1 MGLLLGGF
9 AFLSAC
15 DQPLLYEKI
24 NNISGS
30 NWNSRD
36 TLQYSLEIPDNT
48 TGYYLIATV
57 RHTHMYA
64 FRNVW
69 IKLGLKSPGQD
80 STVYTDFNLPLA
92 SAENWLGTGMND
104 VYERRV
110 RLFTNPVR
118 FNKKGKAL
126 FTLQHIMRE
135 DPLENL
141 LQVGLRLEPVSR

>member
-1 MGLLLGGF
+1 MLFLSGGLMLH
-9 AFLSAC
+9 SAC

-24 NNISGS
+24 VNIPGGS
-30 NWNSRD
+30 WKSRD
-36 TLQYSLEIPDNT
+36 TLRFSLEIPDTT

-64 FRNVW
+64 YRNVW
-69 IKLGLKSPGQD
+69 IKLGLNPPTQD

-92 SAENWLGTGMND
+92 TAESWLGTGMND

-118 FNKKGKAL
+118 FNKTGTAL
-126 FTLQHIMRE
+126 FTISHIMRE
-135 DPLENL
+135 DPLDNV
-141 LQVGLRLEPVSR
+141 LQVALRLEPVRR